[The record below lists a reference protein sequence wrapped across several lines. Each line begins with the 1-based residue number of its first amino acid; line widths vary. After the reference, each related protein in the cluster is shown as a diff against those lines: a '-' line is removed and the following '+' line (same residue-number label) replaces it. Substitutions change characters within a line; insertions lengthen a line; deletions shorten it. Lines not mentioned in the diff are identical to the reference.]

1 MGSDGFIVVD
11 IGKKQGMAF
20 DSEGTLQ
27 STFTS
32 TGQVYLPAVS
42 RDGTYPS
49 TADLTT
55 FMTYQRA
62 NWSTGTVDLVGEND
76 CSIEVTLTSDGST
89 HTTPV
94 PGVLSQHMT
103 STCSFSPDEVRVSA
117 DASVLYTDTFTY
129 QDKSRYF
136 IDTVNGHT
144 RTQLAETG
152 HVGLRR
158 HDDRLDRER
167 D

>member
-1 MGSDGFIVVD
+1 M
-11 IGKKQGMAF
+11 
-20 DSEGTLQ
+20 
-27 STFTS
+27 
-32 TGQVYLPAVS
+32 
-42 RDGTYPS
+42 
-49 TADLTT
+49 TT
-55 FMTYQRA
+55 NTA
-62 NWSTGTVDLVGEND
+62 NWATGTVSLVGEND
-76 CSIEVTLTSDGST
+76 CSIEITLTSDGST

-144 RTQLAETG
+144 YSSNLLNLPKKTMW
-152 HVGLRR
+152 VFDDMMIGLT
-158 HDDRLDRER
+158 ESEIKAFVPASS
-167 D
+167 